1 MMTVVVVSRK
11 GVQSIRNELNH
22 PFEVSLGG
30 ILMRGGYILV
40 LYVMS
45 IAPVSYILAL
55 RQVSVVIG
63 ALMGVIFLKESYGR
77 VRMFGSIII
86 FIGVFILGVYA

>member
-1 MMTVVVVSRK
+1 MTVVVVSRK

-22 PFEVSLGG
+22 PFKVIFGG
-30 ILMRGGYILV
+30 FLMRGGYLLV
-40 LYVMS
+40 LLAMS

-55 RQVSVVIG
+55 RQVSVVFG
-63 ALMGVIFLKESYGR
+63 AIMGVIFLKESYGR
-77 VRMFGSIII
+77 VRIIGSIII